1 MKHTAVG
8 FPSMYWL
15 EVKVSPG
22 LILLSVF
29 WNGNIILSKV
39 SLWLVTLYWYFV
51 RNGSPIIP
59 SSIRGK
65 LLGTT

>member
-8 FPSMYWL
+8 FPSMYWV

-29 WNGNIILSKV
+29 SNGNIISSKV
-39 SLWLVTLYWYFV
+39 SLLLVTLYWYFV